1 MLSFSEQVNLAASHS
16 QEWQPA
22 SHQGDTGDPCKIVT
36 HLKLN
41 STDTGADSILKR
53 HQIRNESPQDSKVTQ
68 QPQHQ

>member
-41 STDTGADSILKR
+41 STDTGTLNIEASSDK
-53 HQIRNESPQDSKVTQ
+53 K
-68 QPQHQ
+68 